1 MFLIFKYFWVLF
13 IVTPLLNAIFIKR
26 RVQKYIIEKPELEDG
41 YNMYIKNSIFL
52 GVIPAVIMG
61 IAILSQSVESMFD
74 FFQPRKLNPYV
85 LAFHTCVVI
94 YWILSIRWIYFNKGA
109 EFLEEHP
116 GLIVKNSFGKTSNVT
131 AKEVKIFFPLML
143 LGGVIGEVMM
153 WNMNF
158 SIPKLPAII
167 SIFLG

>member
-1 MFLIFKYFWVLF
+1 MLFIIKYFWILF
-13 IVTPLLNAIFIKR
+13 IVLPLLNAVLIKR
-26 RVQKYIIEKPELEDG
+26 RVKQYIIEKPELESG
-41 YNMYIKNSIFL
+41 YDSYIKYSIIF
-52 GVIPAVIMG
+52 GIIPALIIG
-61 IAILSQSVESMFD
+61 IAILTQSVGSMFD

-85 LAFHTCVVI
+85 LAFHFCVVI
-94 YWILSIRWIYFNKGA
+94 YWILSIRWVYFNKGA

-116 GLIVKNSFGKTSNVT
+116 GLIVKNSFGKRSNVT

-158 SIPKLPAII
+158 PIPKLPAII
-167 SIFLG
+167 SIFFS